1 MIGYKIEENVL
12 RDLELLRKE
21 GLSLKS
27 IALKLGISKATVSKY
42 CKDIELSEEAS
53 NKLKSNVIENGK
65 KQLLLAKN
73 KIKADKVILFE
84 QAKNKFD
91 LNQDKNVLIKELI
104 DFGLARHQIASLLCI
119 TFGSVNYKSFNSSYR
134 QRKIEQIS
142 EQRRKIKRKL
152 IDYSGGK
159 CVKCGYSKC
168 NSALAFHHI
177 NPNEKE
183 FAVGCGV
190 TVSYDTHKLECD
202 KCLVLC
208 HNCHSEFHDGLWK
221 ISNEMI
227 MYQNEV
233 RLKYINKPLVD
244 YKDLVTS

>member
-1 MIGYKIEENVL
+1 MIGYKIKENIL
-12 RDLELLRKE
+12 QDLELLRKE

-27 IALKLGISKATVSKY
+27 ISLKLGISKTTVSKY

-53 NKLKSNVIENGK
+53 NKLKSNIIENGK
-65 KQLLLAKN
+65 KQLAIVTDS
-73 KIKADKVILFE
+73 IKSERIKLFE
-84 QAKNKFD
+84 KAKMSFDFNKD
-91 LNQDKNVLIKELI
+91 HDILIKELI
-104 DFGLARHQIASLLCI
+104 DFGLAKHQIALLLNI
-119 TFGSVNYKSFNSSYR
+119 TLDSVNYKSFSSSHK

-159 CVKCGYSKC
+159 CIKCGYDKC

-177 NPNEKE
+177 NPDEKE

-202 KCLVLC
+202 KCLLLC
-208 HNCHSEFHDGLWK
+208 HNCHSEFHDGLWE
-221 ISNEMI
+221 ITNEM
-227 MYQNEV
+227 MTYQIGV
-233 RLKYINKPLVD
+233 RLQYVDKPLID
-244 YKDLVTS
+244 YKD